1 MLKKEAILRFSIK
14 PCPSFSIL
22 IPAASIILTSLT
34 CTAAWAKD
42 LEKRP
47 FQPADM
53 QLIKKVGDI
62 ALSPDGEWVAYSVT
76 EPDIEKDTNQS
87 HLFMVSWDGETRIQ
101 LTHGKDAGESHPRF
115 SPDGKYLAF
124 IAARSENSD
133 EKSDN
138 PADKAQVWLLN
149 RAGGEAERITE
160 LAGGVSGFEWS
171 PDSNRLVLVST
182 DPEMKEVA
190 DEGENSAE
198 SNASDNKDKKNDTPP
213 PIVIDRYQF
222 KEDVTG
228 YLLDRYSRLYVFD
241 LKTRKETLLTTGP
254 YDSSEPAWGP
264 DGKRI
269 VFTSKREGDP
279 DRNANSDIF
288 VIDAGG
294 NATARKL
301 TSWEGPDHSPAFSPD
316 GSQIAYIQG
325 GSAKYSDYDPGQ
337 LAIIPVNGGEAS
349 LPTQD
354 VDLDISSPRWSPD
367 GKSVYFL
374 LVDDRIQSLQKI
386 PVPGGKAQRVYP
398 PDNRK
403 GVVRAFRAGA
413 NGVVALATF
422 AQQPEEIFRTS
433 DGKALSDHNR
443 ELMEQIQWAEVEG
456 FDSIGED
463 GTRIGSMLLKPPG
476 YRKGEAYPVIA
487 YIHGGPVS
495 QDGFEFDATSQALA
509 AQGYLVVNPN
519 YRGSIGRGRDFSRAI
534 YADWGNLEIQD
545 IHTVMDHLVE
555 QGLADPKR
563 LGIGGWSYGGMSTNY
578 AIASDTRF
586 AAAVSGAS
594 IANMITGYGTD
605 QYIRQS
611 ENELGLPWESIET
624 YLKISYPFFHA
635 DRIKTPTLFMVGEK
649 DFNVPLINSE
659 QMYQALRSL
668 NIPTQLVIYPGQF
681 HTLTKPSYIQDRL
694 ERMIEWYAKYLGSAG
709 ENPD

>member
-1 MLKKEAILRFSIK
+1 MLKKGTILKISIK
-14 PCPSFSIL
+14 PCLHLSVL
-22 IPAASIILTSLT
+22 IPAASIILTSLI
-34 CTAAWAKD
+34 CTGVWAKD

-53 QLIKKVGDI
+53 HLIKNVGDI

-76 EPDIEKDTNQS
+76 EPDIEKDTNPS

-101 LTHGKDAGESHPRF
+101 LTYSKEGGESHPRF

-124 IAARSENSD
+124 IAARSENGDEESD
-133 EKSDN
+133 D

-160 LAGGVSGFEWS
+160 MPGGVSGFEWS
-171 PDSNRLVLVST
+171 PDSSQLVLVSI
-182 DPEMKEVA
+182 DPEKKRVS
-190 DEGENSAE
+190 DEGGNNTE
-198 SNASDNKDKKNDTPP
+198 SNKFGKKDKKNETPL

-228 YLLDRYSRLYVFD
+228 YLVDRYSRLYLFD
-241 LKTRKETLLTTGP
+241 LKTRKETLLTAGA
-254 YDSSEPAWGP
+254 YDNSEPAWAP

-279 DRNANSDIF
+279 DRNTNSDIF
-288 VIDAGG
+288 IIDAAG
-294 NATARKL
+294 NAEAQKL
-301 TSWEGPDHSPAFSPD
+301 TTWEGPDSSPAFSPD

-325 GSAKYSDYDPGQ
+325 GSAKYADYDPGQ
-337 LAIIPVNGGEAS
+337 LAIIPVKGGEAS
-349 LPTQD
+349 LPTKD
-354 VDLDISSPRWSPD
+354 MDRNISSPRWSVD

-374 LVDDRIQSLQKI
+374 LTDDRIQSLQTI
-386 PVPGGKAQRVYP
+386 PVTGGNAQRVYP

-403 GVVRAFRAGA
+403 GVVLGFRVGA
-413 NGVVALATF
+413 NGVVTLTTF
-422 AQQPEEIFRTS
+422 AQQPAEIFRAS
-433 DGKALSDHNR
+433 DGKALSDHNG
-443 ELMEQIQWAEVEG
+443 EWMKQIQWAEVEG
-456 FDSIGED
+456 FDSVGKD
-463 GTRIGSMLLKPPG
+463 GMRIGSMLLKPPG
-476 YRKGEAYPVIA
+476 YRKGVAYPVIA

-495 QDGFEFDATSQALA
+495 QDGFEFDAISQSLA

-519 YRGSIGRGRDFSRAI
+519 YRGSNGRGRDFSRAI
-534 YADWGNLEIQD
+534 YADWGNLEIRD
-545 IHTVMDHLVE
+545 IHTVMDELVE

-563 LGIGGWSYGGMSTNY
+563 LGIGGWSYGGMNTNY

-594 IANMITGYGTD
+594 ISNMITGYGTD

-668 NIPTQLVIYPGQF
+668 NIPTQLVIYPGQY

-694 ERMIEWYAKYLGSAG
+694 ERMIGWYAKYLGSAG
-709 ENPD
+709 EN